1 MDNLTRKFN
10 WNVLEYELYDSAI
23 SRLQPQEIEELN
35 ITLRNVCRHLEVIC
49 INMKHEIIEE
59 DMCYDYLRSILTTF
73 YFTCVPFF
81 DEERRARRE
90 PAVFIEFEQY
100 AERWLIRGGRQSPRL
115 TADNPSRD
123 FPHHVATVNSHARP
137 IAA

>member
-1 MDNLTRKFN
+1 
-10 WNVLEYELYDSAI
+10 
-23 SRLQPQEIEELN
+23 
-35 ITLRNVCRHLEVIC
+35 
-49 INMKHEIIEE
+49 MKHEIMEE
-59 DMCYDYLRSILTTF
+59 DMCYGYLRSILTTF
-73 YFTCVPFF
+73 YFTCVPFL

-123 FPHHVATVNSHARP
+123 FPAPCGDRKLTCEPDRRLASCRGLIRVFKTPYRTNFSRP
-137 IAA
+137 DG